1 MKWCTGMGLAFVAV
15 MGLWSGGAKAQDGP
29 EPEQPA
35 QRMVTD
41 EELAVAVPGLRA
53 LDGDDDIAHEL
64 TGWLRAA
71 TSAVEGWRLHT
82 SIISLEQLMLV
93 HDCES
98 SSEDCLSRIAATLEA
113 NRLISG
119 SLRRVE
125 TEEAESQ
132 HDFQAT
138 LFLFNAEAGRI
149 EKASSFQIQLEKA
162 TPDELAVLAQQEVTT
177 FAGAPFDEPGQE
189 QAIELQLSRD
199 GVRSARQRSP
209 GADGGEVFPAW
220 PAAASYTGAALFLG
234 LTAWSWAAIKNVE
247 QDPSFKRARELAG
260 PEENDVCSSE
270 TNFGVEGLDGLCSKA
285 NTHETLQWVFLGMG
299 LASAG
304 VGTWLLVKSIKSRR
318 AAERPR
324 MELTPVA
331 GKKLGGVSARFE
343 F

>member
-1 MKWCTGMGLAFVAV
+1 MKLCTGMGLAFVAV
-15 MGLWSGGAKAQDGP
+15 IGLWPDGANAQGEP
-29 EPEQPA
+29 EPELPA
-35 QRMVTD
+35 QREATD
-41 EELAVAVPGLRA
+41 EELPVAVPGLRA
-53 LDGDDDIAHEL
+53 LDGDDDIANEL
-64 TGWLRAA
+64 TGWLRAS

-82 SIISLEQLMLV
+82 ATISLEQLMLV

-98 SSEDCLSRIAATLEA
+98 SSEDCLSRIAATLGA
-113 NRLISG
+113 KRLITG

-125 TEEAESQ
+125 TEGSESQ

-149 EKASSFQIQLEKA
+149 EKASSFEIQLDKA
-162 TPDELAVLAQQEVTT
+162 TPDELAVLAQQEVAS
-177 FAGAPFDEPGQE
+177 FAGAPFDELGQE
-189 QAIELQLSRD
+189 KAIDPRLSRD
-199 GVRSARQRSP
+199 GLPSARQERKD
-209 GADGGEVFPAW
+209 ADGGEVFPVW
-220 PAAASYTGAALFLG
+220 PAAASYSGAALFLG
-234 LTAWSWAAIKNVE
+234 LTAWSWTAIKNVE

-270 TNFGVEGLDGLCSKA
+270 MNFGVEGLDGLCSKA

-304 VGTWLLVKSIKSRR
+304 VGTWLLVKSIKSRK

-324 MELTPVA
+324 VKLTPVA